1 MAVKLSTLVPQ
12 NPWWKKEHWE
22 KDDPDLRKVDYYLER
37 KDMDIQEGKLTVM
50 RGIRRSGKTVYL
62 KRIVGKLTNSGV
74 ESKKILYL
82 SCDRFTRGEVRNIVS
97 DFLIKRGGGYL
108 LLDEVTYM
116 EGWNLL
122 LKELMERGN
131 FTVIATGSNPVE
143 IKDLVERLPGRGV
156 EGNEYY
162 FDPLSFREFV
172 LALVRLKDRISDK
185 YLAKAVETIKSIDVQ
200 FSPHAPQIE
209 DLFPYYEEIE
219 RVFYTYLLTGG
230 FPDAISD
237 YLKTQKISEETYEML
252 IRVILGTTAKDKK
265 SEEIS
270 RVIMEKALSLGPG
283 RTDFVSIARDV
294 DLHHNTVRDYLG
306 LLENSR
312 VIYILYPWDIG
323 KKRHSVRKQKK
334 IVFQSAFIP
343 AALNIYLRGGGW
355 EEAQDFVEK
364 NIEWLVEDVIASH
377 IIWTEER
384 PVMREKHSFAG
395 FFYNT
400 KECDFVMLKDNS
412 FYGFESKYGKLER
425 GRYPF
430 KTLYLTKDIM
440 DDDAH
445 PASLFMLGLEKG
457 VGCI

>member
-1 MAVKLSTLVPQ
+1 MAVKLSMLIPQ
-12 NPWWKKEHWE
+12 NPWWKKEYWE
-22 KDDPDLRKVDYYLER
+22 KDDPDLRKVDYYLEK
-37 KDMDIQEGKLTVM
+37 KDIDIQEGKLTVM

-62 KRIVGKLTNSGV
+62 KRIIGKMIESGV
-74 ESKKILYL
+74 ENKKILYL

-97 DFLIKRGGGYL
+97 DFIIKRGGGYL

-122 LKELMERGN
+122 LKELMEKGN
-131 FTVIATGSNPVE
+131 FTVIATGSNPVQ

-162 FDPLSFREFV
+162 FNPLSFREFV
-172 LALVRLKDRISDK
+172 LALVRLKDKIGDK
-185 YLAKAVETIKSIDVQ
+185 NLAKAVEAIKSIDAR
-200 FSPHAPQIE
+200 FSPIAPQIE

-219 RVFYTYLLTGG
+219 RVFYIYLFTGG

-252 IRVILGTTAKDKK
+252 MRVILGTTAKDKK

-283 RTDFVSIARDV
+283 RTDFISIGKDV

-323 KKRHSVRKQKK
+323 KKRHSIRKQKK
-334 IVFQSAFIP
+334 IVFQSALIP

-395 FFYNT
+395 FFYNAR
-400 KECDFVMLKDNS
+400 ECDFVMLKDNS
-412 FYGFESKYGKLER
+412 FCGFESKYGKLER

-430 KTLYLTKDIM
+430 KTFYLTKDIM
-440 DDDAH
+440 DDDVQ
-445 PASLFMLGLEKG
+445 PTSLFLLGLEKG
-457 VGCI
+457 LGCI